1 MISNIVTPTKSQLI
15 SNIQKLRNPK
25 IETYEISSDTD
36 KKNLIKKIDT
46 LTKKGNVSVILLS
59 D

>member
-36 KKNLIKKIDT
+36 KKNLNKKIDT
-46 LTKKGNVSVILLS
+46 LTKKGNVYVN
-59 D
+59 